1 MTAHEALIQKGR
13 QVRYGVFLPNFG
25 PFGDPGL
32 IGELAARAE
41 AAGWDGFFIWDHVLF
56 SATDTFAVADP
67 WISLAAAAAATGKV
81 RLGALMT
88 PLSRRRPWQVARQTV
103 SLDHLSGGRLIFG
116 AALGYPPDAD
126 FALFGEEHADRA
138 RARRLDEG
146 LELLDRLWSGEQV
159 TFTGEEYRVGP
170 VTFQP
175 TPVQQPRI
183 PVWVAGW
190 WPNRAPLRRAARW
203 DGVVPELIGGGVPSV
218 RDLAALV
225 AYVSERREPSRAF
238 DVVVNGPDC
247 WDRQDVMPDYAE
259 AGLTWWL
266 ERIAPDRAFS
276 AAEAISLIDRK
287 PPGH

>member
-1 MTAHEALIQKGR
+1 M
-13 QVRYGVFLPNFG
+13 RYGVFLPNFG

-32 IGELAARAE
+32 IGEFAARAE
-41 AAGWDGFFIWDHVLF
+41 AAGWDGFFIWDHVVF
-56 SATDTFAVADP
+56 SAADTFPVVDP
-67 WISLAAAAAATGKV
+67 WIALAAAAVATSKI

-103 SLDHLSGGRLIFG
+103 SLDRLSGGRLIFG
-116 AALGYPPDAD
+116 AGLGYPPDAD
-126 FALFGEEHADRA
+126 FALFGEVYDNRA

-146 LELLDRLWSGEQV
+146 LKLLDRLWTGKQV

-170 VTFQP
+170 VTFLP
-175 TPVQQPRI
+175 TPMQKPRI

-225 AYVSERREPSRAF
+225 AYVSERREPTRAF

-247 WDRQDVMPDYAE
+247 WDRQDVMSDYAE

-276 AAEAISLIDRK
+276 VAEAVSLIDRK

>member
-1 MTAHEALIQKGR
+1 M
-13 QVRYGVFLPNFG
+13 RYGVFLPNFG
-25 PFGDPGL
+25 PFADPIL
-32 IGELAARAE
+32 IGELAGRAE
-41 AAGWDGFFIWDHVLF
+41 SAGWDGFFIWDHVLF
-56 SATDTFAVADP
+56 STADSFAVVDP
-67 WISLAAAAAATGKV
+67 WIALAAAAATTSRV

-116 AALGYPPDAD
+116 AGLGYPPDAD
-126 FALFGEEHADRA
+126 FALFGEEYADRA

-146 LELLDRLWSGEQV
+146 LELLDRLWTGEQV
-159 TFTGEEYRVGP
+159 TFAGEVYQVGP
-170 VTFQP
+170 VTFLP
-175 TPVQQPRI
+175 TPVQKPRI

-203 DGVVPELIGGGVPSV
+203 DGIVPELVGGGVPSAQ
-218 RDLAALV
+218 DLAALV
-225 AYVSERREPSRAF
+225 SYVSERRESARAL

-247 WDRQDVMPDYAE
+247 WDRQGAMPEYTE

-276 AAEAISLIDRK
+276 VAEALSLIDRK